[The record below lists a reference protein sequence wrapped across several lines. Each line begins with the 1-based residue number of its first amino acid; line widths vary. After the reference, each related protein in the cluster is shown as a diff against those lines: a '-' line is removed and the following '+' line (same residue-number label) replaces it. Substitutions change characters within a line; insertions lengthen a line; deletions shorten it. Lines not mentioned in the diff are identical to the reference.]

1 MSSELRY
8 SYSGSTSNSK
18 KKAEVL
24 GFLFWSVVVIIATVF
39 ATRAIIKGRQEEE
52 EEKEEPGD
60 GGGGGGGG
68 DGGGGGGGDGGGGGG
83 GDSGSGDNGGEN
95 ETDAPEAES
104 GKFSVT
110 FWQGILFVQ
119 ILASILIVV
128 FKKKNK
134 PVLLSL
140 SLLAYIVSVNF
151 QMVAIPNA
159 IWDLIISLLMVFIGA
174 LFWYTRDQL
183 KLIEKIVLILGVLSN
198 LVFSL
203 LVQGPLK
210 DLVDVEP
217 DIKATP
223 FIAGFIFAAMS
234 AETYYRVRRM
244 GVFRFDESYD
254 EFKQKSIIPEVDE
267 LSKRIK
273 GYLEDIKPLEAI
285 SEEQGA
291 SREEINK
298 GNLLDKLR
306 MQLISDR
313 DKLIKKIESAEKRET
328 RREVFRKMLA
338 LVGDIAAIPEV
349 PAIARTRKDTVVE
362 PDAKK

>member
-1 MSSELRY
+1 M
-8 SYSGSTSNSK
+8 
-18 KKAEVL
+18 
-24 GFLFWSVVVIIATVF
+24 
-39 ATRAIIKGRQEEE
+39 
-52 EEKEEPGD
+52 
-60 GGGGGGGG
+60 
-68 DGGGGGGGDGGGGGG
+68 
-83 GDSGSGDNGGEN
+83 
-95 ETDAPEAES
+95 
-104 GKFSVT
+104 T